1 MCLSSF
7 AYCWTFVSRILTKVR
22 FSIWWY
28 LTGFSCSNAVE
39 HTKHQPIAEVSCFKS
54 QWVLSLYFFHK
65 TQIYS
70 QICVCRCTAKK
81 KRHSDQLQTLK
92 SNNVFL
98 FFISMTCTEKMFF
111 CYHGSFWRISQICS
125 RWKFLT
131 SIITSTKYLTLEGDL
146 TIHKLSHLWT
156 STWADHSKA
165 LGISRAAKGKAWFSR
180 HAVETPVL
188 CRRDQS
194 CVQLWHSVAA
204 L

>member
-7 AYCWTFVSRILTKVR
+7 AYCWTFVPRILTKVR

-70 QICVCRCTAKK
+70 QICLCRCTAKK

-92 SNNVFL
+92 SNNVFF
-98 FFISMTCTEKMFF
+98 FFISMHRENVFLLSRIILKNISNLFTMKVSYL
-111 CYHGSFWRISQICS
+111 YHNFNKISHIGRRLNNTQVESSVNEHLSGS
-125 RWKFLT
+125 
-131 SIITSTKYLTLEGDL
+131 
-146 TIHKLSHLWT
+146 
-156 STWADHSKA
+156 
-165 LGISRAAKGKAWFSR
+165 
-180 HAVETPVL
+180 
-188 CRRDQS
+188 
-194 CVQLWHSVAA
+194 
-204 L
+204 